1 MKRVA
6 AITLTAILVIALGI
20 VVWQLL
26 AALSTQTQLISSRAL
41 KQTEIAK
48 LEAELSTSQQD
59 VSKIVGN
66 LSDAM
71 DTIEKKDGELDNQA
85 EEIDQ
90 LETGI
95 ETLESEINTLN
106 RDIESLNGEI
116 DILIDEVNDLKHEKG
131 MLKVNYEG
139 QLDELEGI
147 LMCEESPINVDY
159 ENNKTVSDSL
169 VKFVNSWKG
178 AEEPISSHRWSL
190 IWTKSKYS
198 IHTIEV
204 HSEKDSINYVW
215 KFTSYF
221 NGEGNGRHVN
231 GIFWADHQCW
241 LDFDK

>member
-6 AITLTAILVIALGI
+6 AIALIAILAIALGF
-20 VVWQLL
+20 VLWQFLI
-26 AALSTQTQLISSRAL
+26 ALSTQAQMNNRLSL

-48 LEAELSTSQQD
+48 LETGLSTSQQD
-59 VSKIVGN
+59 VSKLVGD
-66 LSDAM
+66 LSDAL
-71 DTIEKKDGELDNQA
+71 DSIEKKEGEIDNQA

-90 LETGI
+90 LETEI
-95 ETLESEINTLN
+95 DTLESEISTLN
-106 RDIESLNGEI
+106 SDIESLNSEI
-116 DILIDEVNDLKHEKG
+116 DTQNDEVNDLKHDKG
-131 MLKVNYEG
+131 MLTVNYEG
-139 QLDELEGI
+139 KLDELEEK

-169 VKFVNSWKG
+169 VKFVNSKKSV
-178 AEEPISSHRWSL
+178 EEPITSHRWSI
-190 IWTKSKYS
+190 IWTKSRFS